1 MFLLDCTPQAFKACA
16 HPTSRWKKEPGI
28 NNKNLMGR
36 GAYTSEA
43 GFWSDTL
50 LRTEDSGQGLS
61 AILALRKEGEI
72 TSYRGVEVRW
82 TY

>member
-1 MFLLDCTPQAFKACA
+1 
-16 HPTSRWKKEPGI
+16 
-28 NNKNLMGR
+28 MGR

-50 LRTEDSGQGLS
+50 LCAEDSGQGLS

-82 TY
+82 TH